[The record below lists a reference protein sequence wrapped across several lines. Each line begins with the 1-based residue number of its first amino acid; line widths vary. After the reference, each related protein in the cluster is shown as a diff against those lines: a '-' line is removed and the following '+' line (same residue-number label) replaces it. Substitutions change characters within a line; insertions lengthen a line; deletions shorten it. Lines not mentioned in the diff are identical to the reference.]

1 MLAAG
6 VETAPLL
13 TATTIIPIAA
23 NVRDKVNFTL
33 PSYEAAPV
41 AFRIFDRERRG

>member
-13 TATTIIPIAA
+13 TAATIIPIAA

-33 PSYEAAPV
+33 SSY
-41 AFRIFDRERRG
+41 F